1 MAYTAFYRKYR
12 PLTFSDVVGQEHITK
27 TLAGQLSSGKIFHA
41 YLFTGTRG
49 TGKTTCAKILA
60 KAVNCQSPV
69 NGDPCGECAACRAIQ
84 SGEVMDI
91 VEIDAASNNS
101 VDNIR
106 ELREQLQFTPA
117 NAKYRVYIIDEVHM
131 LTISAFNAL
140 LKTLEEPPAHV
151 IFVLATT
158 EVHKLPATILSRC
171 QRFDFKRIEPK
182 KITERIKTVAENE
195 DFMIA
200 DNAAFM
206 IASIA
211 DGGMRDALSILD
223 LCVAASK
230 NVTEDVVTEV
240 CGMAGDEYLLRFGDF
255 IADNNSAAALYLVNE
270 LYNNSVD
277 MLRLLSDLVVHFRNL
292 LVVKTVERAEKPI
305 VCSSEHLVKLEMQ
318 ANRFTIAEIMRNMRL
333 LQDTTL
339 KMQSGNRRCELE
351 LALIKLCSPQ
361 LCSDFESL
369 AARVA
374 VLEKGG
380 APRAVQPPAAPIISE
395 KTEEI
400 PVRRKSEPAVT
411 PTVKLEQVASA
422 LKEVD
427 EIPLPTEADEAA
439 YSSESAPLFQVEP
452 EAEQP
457 TTVEPIPAES
467 NLPAGGKLEPTVWKS
482 VLAELAKTAP
492 LISGILNGSSAY
504 VNGQFLLI
512 DTSNT
517 QFGELINGK
526 NNVYREKLRG
536 AIETVLGQSYKLG
549 PYRKK
554 AEATAEDP
562 LLPFKER
569 LKALEIPKN

>member
-60 KAVNCQSPV
+60 KAVNCLNPV
-69 NGDPCGECAACRAIQ
+69 NGDPCGECAACRAVQ
-84 SGEVMDI
+84 NGEVMDI

-182 KITERIKTVAENE
+182 KITERIKMVADKE
-195 DFMIA
+195 DFQIS

-255 IADNNSAAALYLVNE
+255 IADKNSAAALYLINE

-292 LVVKTVERAEKPI
+292 LIVKTVERAEKPI
-305 VCSSEHLVKLEMQ
+305 VCSSEHLAKLEQQ

-369 AARVA
+369 AARISA
-374 VLEKGG
+374 LEKGG
-380 APRAVQPPAAPIISE
+380 VQRVVQPPVAPIISE
-395 KTEEI
+395 KSEEI
-400 PVRRKSEPAVT
+400 PVRRKSEPEVV
-411 PTVKLEQVASA
+411 PSPVKVEEASVS
-422 LKEVD
+422 EVEEE
-427 EIPLPTEADEAA
+427 EIPLPTEENEIADFA
-439 YSSESAPLFQVEP
+439 ESAPV
-452 EAEQP
+452 AS
-457 TTVEPIPAES
+457 VEPISEQPAIKNEE
-467 NLPAGGKLEPTVWKS
+467 PAVGKLETAVWKS

-504 VNGQFLLI
+504 INGQFLLI
-512 DTSNT
+512 DTNNT
-517 QFGELINGK
+517 QFAELINGK

-554 AEATAEDP
+554 VEATAEDP

>member
-69 NGDPCGECAACRAIQ
+69 NGDPCGECAACRAVQ
-84 SGEVMDI
+84 NGEVMDI

-182 KITERIKTVAENE
+182 KITERIKMVADKEG
-195 DFMIA
+195 FQIS

-255 IADNNSAAALYLVNE
+255 IADKNSASALYLINE

-292 LVVKTVERAEKPI
+292 LIVKTVERAEKPI
-305 VCSSEHLVKLEMQ
+305 VCSSEHLAKLEMQ
-318 ANRFTIAEIMRNMRL
+318 ASRFTIAEIMRNMRL

-369 AARVA
+369 AARISA
-374 VLEKGG
+374 LEKGG
-380 APRAVQPPAAPIISE
+380 VQRVVQPPVAPIISE
-395 KTEEI
+395 KSEEI
-400 PVRRKSEPAVT
+400 PVRRKSEPEVV
-411 PTVKLEQVASA
+411 PSPVKVEEAPVS
-422 LKEVD
+422 EVEEE
-427 EIPLPTEADEAA
+427 EIPLPTEENEIADFA
-439 YSSESAPLFQVEP
+439 ESAPVASAEP
-452 EAEQP
+452 ISEQP
-457 TTVEPIPAES
+457 AIKNEEPAV
-467 NLPAGGKLEPTVWKS
+467 GKLETAVWKS

-504 VNGQFLLI
+504 INGQFLLI
-512 DTSNT
+512 DTNNT
-517 QFGELINGK
+517 QFAELINGK

-554 AEATAEDP
+554 AQATAEDP

>member
-27 TLAGQLSSGKIFHA
+27 TLSGQLSSGKIFHA

-69 NGDPCGECAACRAIQ
+69 NGDPCGECAACRAVQ
-84 SGEVMDI
+84 NGEVMDI

-182 KITERIKTVAENE
+182 KITERIKMVADKE
-195 DFMIA
+195 DFQIS

-240 CGMAGDEYLLRFGDF
+240 CGMAGDEYLLRFGEF
-255 IADNNSAAALYLVNE
+255 IADKNSAAALYLINE

-292 LVVKTVERAEKPI
+292 LIVKTVERAEKPI
-305 VCSSEHLVKLEMQ
+305 VCSSEHLAKLEQQ

-369 AARVA
+369 AARISA
-374 VLEKGG
+374 LEKGG
-380 APRAVQPPAAPIISE
+380 VQRVVQPPVAPIISE
-395 KTEEI
+395 KSEEI
-400 PVRRKSEPAVT
+400 PVRRKSEPEVV
-411 PTVKLEQVASA
+411 PSPVKVEEAPVS
-422 LKEVD
+422 EVEEE
-427 EIPLPTEADEAA
+427 EIPLPTEENEIADFA
-439 YSSESAPLFQVEP
+439 ESAPVASAEP
-452 EAEQP
+452 ISEQP
-457 TTVEPIPAES
+457 AIKNEEPAV
-467 NLPAGGKLEPTVWKS
+467 GKLETAVWKS

-504 VNGQFLLI
+504 INGQFLLI
-512 DTSNT
+512 DTNNT
-517 QFGELINGK
+517 QFAELINGK

-554 AEATAEDP
+554 AQATAEDP

>member
-60 KAVNCQSPV
+60 KAVNCLNPV
-69 NGDPCGECAACRAIQ
+69 NGDPCGECAACSAVQ
-84 SGEVMDI
+84 NGEVMDI

-182 KITERIKTVAENE
+182 KITERIKMVADKE
-195 DFMIA
+195 DFQIS
-200 DNAAFM
+200 DNAAFI

-255 IADNNSAAALYLVNE
+255 IADKNSAAALYLINE

-292 LVVKTVERAEKPI
+292 LIVKTVERAEKPI
-305 VCSSEHLVKLEMQ
+305 VCSSEHLAKLEQQ

-369 AARVA
+369 AARISA
-374 VLEKGG
+374 LEKGG
-380 APRAVQPPAAPIISE
+380 VQRVVQPPVAPIISE
-395 KTEEI
+395 KSEEI
-400 PVRRKSEPAVT
+400 PVRRKSEPEVE
-411 PTVKLEQVASA
+411 PSPVKVE
-422 LKEVD
+422 EVPVSEREEE
-427 EIPLPTEADEAA
+427 EIPLPNEENEAVGFADSEPSIEPQPVIEQSVPVSTENGASAD
-439 YSSESAPLFQVEP
+439 
-452 EAEQP
+452 
-457 TTVEPIPAES
+457 
-467 NLPAGGKLEPTVWKS
+467 GKLEPTVWKS

-492 LISGILNGSSAY
+492 LISGILSGSSAY

-512 DTSNT
+512 DTNNT
-517 QFGELINGK
+517 QFAELINGK

-536 AIETVLGQSYKLG
+536 AIEAVLGQSYKLG

-554 AEATAEDP
+554 VEAAAEDP

>member
-69 NGDPCGECAACRAIQ
+69 NGDPCGECAACRAVQ
-84 SGEVMDI
+84 NGEVMDI

-182 KITERIKTVAENE
+182 KITERIKMVADKE
-195 DFMIA
+195 DFQIS

-255 IADNNSAAALYLVNE
+255 IADKNSAAALYLINE

-292 LVVKTVERAEKPI
+292 LIVKTVERAEKPI
-305 VCSSEHLVKLEMQ
+305 VCSSEHLAKLEQQ

-369 AARVA
+369 AARISA
-374 VLEKGG
+374 LEKGG
-380 APRAVQPPAAPIISE
+380 VQRVVQPPVAPIISE
-395 KTEEI
+395 KSEEI
-400 PVRRKSEPAVT
+400 PVRRKSEPEVVPSPVKVEET
-411 PTVKLEQVASA
+411 PVS
-422 LKEVD
+422 EVEEE
-427 EIPLPTEADEAA
+427 EIPLPTEENEIADFTEAA
-439 YSSESAPLFQVEP
+439 PVPSAEP
-452 EAEQP
+452 IIEQP
-457 TTVEPIPAES
+457 PEGD
-467 NLPAGGKLEPTVWKS
+467 NLAVGKLETAVWKS

-504 VNGQFLLI
+504 INGQFLLI
-512 DTSNT
+512 DTNNT
-517 QFGELINGK
+517 QFAELINGK

-554 AEATAEDP
+554 AQATAEDP

>member
-1 MAYTAFYRKYR
+1 KYR

-69 NGDPCGECAACRAIQ
+69 NGDPCGECAACRAVQ
-84 SGEVMDI
+84 NGEVMDI

-182 KITERIKTVAENE
+182 KITERIKMVADKE
-195 DFMIA
+195 DFQIS

-255 IADNNSAAALYLVNE
+255 IADKNSAAALYLINE

-292 LVVKTVERAEKPI
+292 LIVKTVERAEKPI
-305 VCSSEHLVKLEMQ
+305 VCSSEHLAKLEQQ

-369 AARVA
+369 AARISA
-374 VLEKGG
+374 LEKGG
-380 APRAVQPPAAPIISE
+380 VQRVVQPPVAPIISE
-395 KTEEI
+395 KSEEI
-400 PVRRKSEPAVT
+400 PVRRKSEPEVV
-411 PTVKLEQVASA
+411 PSPVKVEEAPVS
-422 LKEVD
+422 EVEEE
-427 EIPLPTEADEAA
+427 EIPLPTEENEIADFA
-439 YSSESAPLFQVEP
+439 ESAPVASAEP
-452 EAEQP
+452 ISEQP
-457 TTVEPIPAES
+457 AIKNEEPAV
-467 NLPAGGKLEPTVWKS
+467 GKLETAVWKS

-492 LISGILNGSSAY
+492 LISGILNSSSAY
-504 VNGQFLLI
+504 INGQFLLI
-512 DTSNT
+512 DTDNT
-517 QFGELINGK
+517 QFAELINGK

-536 AIETVLGQSYKLG
+536 AIEAVLGQSYKLG

-554 AEATAEDP
+554 AQATAEDP

>member
-69 NGDPCGECAACRAIQ
+69 NGDPCGECAACRAVQ
-84 SGEVMDI
+84 NGEVMDI

-182 KITERIKTVAENE
+182 KITERIKMVADKE
-195 DFMIA
+195 DFQIS

-255 IADNNSAAALYLVNE
+255 IADKNSAAALYLINE

-292 LVVKTVERAEKPI
+292 LIVKTVERAEKPI
-305 VCSSEHLVKLEMQ
+305 VCSSEHLAKLEQQ

-369 AARVA
+369 AARISA
-374 VLEKGG
+374 LEKGG
-380 APRAVQPPAAPIISE
+380 VQRVVQPPVAPIISE
-395 KTEEI
+395 KSEEI
-400 PVRRKSEPAVT
+400 PVRRKSEPEVV
-411 PTVKLEQVASA
+411 PSPVKVEEAPVS
-422 LKEVD
+422 EVEEE
-427 EIPLPTEADEAA
+427 EIPLPTEENEIADFA
-439 YSSESAPLFQVEP
+439 ESAPVASAEP
-452 EAEQP
+452 ISEQP
-457 TTVEPIPAES
+457 AIKNEEPAV
-467 NLPAGGKLEPTVWKS
+467 GKLETAVWKS

-492 LISGILNGSSAY
+492 LISGILNSSSAY
-504 VNGQFLLI
+504 INGQFLLI
-512 DTSNT
+512 DTDNT
-517 QFGELINGK
+517 QFAELINGK

-536 AIETVLGQSYKLG
+536 AIEAVLGQSYKLG

-554 AEATAEDP
+554 AQATAEDP